1 MNHVLEGVRVLD
13 FTHALAGPYCTMLLA
28 QYGADVYKLEAQE
41 GGDMGRGWA
50 PPFTGDQASYF
61 LALNAGKKGICVDI
75 KKPEG
80 IELCLALIEKM
91 DVLIE
96 NFRPG
101 TMDRLGLG
109 YAIAKQRN
117 PRLIYCSIS
126 GYGQTGP
133 ARDEPAMDLVVQASS
148 GFMSITGNT
157 EGQHVRSGHS
167 VADTTA
173 GLFGVIGI
181 LMALQARNQTGAG
194 QFVDISMQDGM
205 VSTMCSSFA
214 NYCGTGK
221 VPRPMG
227 TSFASIV
234 PYRTFP
240 TADREIAIA
249 VGSEKL
255 WHSFCQVIGA
265 PYLDTHKEYATN
277 ALRVKNRA
285 KLEDMLIDIFR
296 RKPAAEWVRRFGEVG
311 IPCSLVR
318 NIDEVFASP
327 QMAARGMFPKLEHA
341 TAGMFPVTGP
351 PVKLSETPGSVT
363 SAAPRLGEHT
373 RAVLAELLDLDAGEV
388 EKLAAEGIISA
399 SSRAT
404 HR

>member
-1 MNHVLEGVRVLD
+1 MDNALEGVRVLD

-28 QYGADVYKLEAQE
+28 QYGAHVYKLEAQN

-50 PPFTGDQASYF
+50 PPFSGDQASYF
-61 LALNAGKKGICVDI
+61 LGLNAGKQGISIDL
-75 KKPEG
+75 KNPEG
-80 IELCLALIEKM
+80 LELCLALIEKM

-109 YAIAKQRN
+109 YAAARQRN

-148 GFMSITGNT
+148 GLMSVTGTT

-173 GLFGVIGI
+173 GLFGLIGI
-181 LMALQARNQTGAG
+181 LMALRVRDQTGAG
-194 QFVDISMQDGM
+194 QFVDVSMLDGM

-214 NYCGTGK
+214 NYCGSGQ

-240 TADREIAIA
+240 TADREIALA

-255 WHSFCQVIGA
+255 WSSFCEVIGYPDFA
-265 PYLDTHKEYATN
+265 RHPEYATN

-285 KLEDMLIDIFR
+285 KLEDLLIDIFR
-296 RKPAAEWVRRFGEVG
+296 REPAAEWMRRLGNVG

-318 NIDEVFASP
+318 NIDEVFESP
-327 QMAARGMFPKLEHA
+327 QMAARGMFPVLEHP
-341 TAGMFPVTGP
+341 TAGLFPVTGP
-351 PVKLSETPGSVT
+351 PVKLSETPGCVK

-373 RAVLAELLDLDAGEV
+373 RTVLQELLGLDARAV
-388 EKLAAEGIISA
+388 EELALKGVIA
-399 SSRAT
+399 
-404 HR
+404 

>member
-1 MNHVLEGVRVLD
+1 MHNALEGVRVLD

-28 QYGADVYKLEAQE
+28 QYGADVYKLEAQD

-50 PPFTGDQASYF
+50 PPFSGDQASYF
-61 LALNAGKKGICVDI
+61 LGLNAGKAGICIDL

-80 IELCLALIEKM
+80 LGLCLALIDKM

-101 TMDRLGLG
+101 IMDRLGLG
-109 YAIAKQRN
+109 YDAARARN
-117 PRLIYCSIS
+117 PKLIYCSIS

-148 GFMSITGNT
+148 GLMSITGTT

-173 GLFGVIGI
+173 GLFATIGI
-181 LMALQARNQTGAG
+181 LMALRVRNQTGTG
-194 QFVDISMQDGM
+194 QLVDISMQDGM

-214 NYCGTGK
+214 NYCGSGK
-221 VPRPMG
+221 APRPMG

-240 TADREIAIA
+240 TADREITIAI
-249 VGSEKL
+249 GSEKL
-255 WHSFCQVIGA
+255 WHAFCEVIEL
-265 PYLDTHKEYATN
+265 PYLATHRDYANN

-296 RKPAAEWVRRFGEVG
+296 RQPALEWIRRLGGVG
-311 IPCSLVR
+311 IPCSLVK

-327 QMAARGMFPKLEHA
+327 QMAARGMFPILPHP
-341 TAGMFPVTGP
+341 TAGLFPVTGP
-351 PVKLSETPGSVT
+351 PVKLSETPGHVKSP
-363 SAAPRLGEHT
+363 APRLGEHT
-373 RAVLAELLDLDAGEV
+373 RAVLNELLGLGAAEM
-388 EKLAAEGIISA
+388 EKLE
-399 SSRAT
+399 AT
-404 HR
+404 GVIPRG